1 MRHPPVP
8 IDEVARLFDA
18 LPDVVFFVKNREG
31 SYTHVNQTLVRR
43 LGKRRREDVVGRDPE
58 DLFPELLGASY
69 RAQDRKVLDGRVIEN
84 QLEVHLFPDRAA
96 GWCLTCKYP
105 LREQGELV
113 GVIGISRDLGRPD
126 DRRLTY
132 ERLMRV
138 IDYLESHYRENV
150 HVDELAQLAEV
161 SVAQLERH
169 FRRVFQLSPR
179 QMLTKL
185 RIDAAIRM
193 LHDSQPIAA
202 IALACGYGDQSAFT
216 RQFRNLT
223 GLTPGQF
230 RELRGGQPGPPR
242 PV

>member
-1 MRHPPVP
+1 MAQPLVP
-8 IDEVARLFDA
+8 ADEVARLFDA
-18 LPDVVFFVKNREG
+18 LPDVVFFAKNREG
-31 SYTHVNQTLVRR
+31 RYTHVNQTLVRR

-58 DLFPELLGASY
+58 SLFPDPLGASY

-105 LREQGELV
+105 LHGAGGLI

-126 DRRLTY
+126 ERRLTY

-138 IDYLESHYRENV
+138 VEYLEAHYQDNV
-150 HVDELAQLAEV
+150 QVDTLAGLAEV

-179 QMLTKL
+179 QMLTRL
-185 RIDAAIRM
+185 RIDAAMRM
-193 LHDSQPIAA
+193 LHESGSIAS

-230 RELRGGQPGPPR
+230 RELRGSR
-242 PV
+242 PVPP